1 MARSSW
7 RQARNIRRLT
17 NLSVVEM
24 AAMDP
29 VWAAYEDG
37 DVDMT
42 PASLRALLGH
52 QERLGAATSVV
63 AFTILALERRPAQ
76 ALAQA
81 LGANML
87 LLRGITGLPVC
98 AAQRVT
104 PACQWSWRRTPGCR
118 R

>member
-81 LGANML
+81 LG
-87 LLRGITGLPVC
+87 
-98 AAQRVT
+98 VT
-104 PACQWSWRRTPGCR
+104 ADCIARWRSLGRDIPPRLAPRLVELVAR
-118 R
+118 RWW